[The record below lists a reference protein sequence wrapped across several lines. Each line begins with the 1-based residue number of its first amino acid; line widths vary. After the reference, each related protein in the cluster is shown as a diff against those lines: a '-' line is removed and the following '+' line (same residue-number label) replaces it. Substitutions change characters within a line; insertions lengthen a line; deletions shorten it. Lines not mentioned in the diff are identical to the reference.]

1 MKPSLLIVLLIIV
14 SKIILAQP
22 NQGINYQAIARDIDG
37 QLIANQEVS
46 FRISLLHGEPDG
58 PAAYVETHNVTT
70 NQFGLVNF
78 GIGIG
83 EQLTGQFDAINWAL
97 GPYFIMIELDA
108 DGGTDYLLFG
118 VMELLHVPY
127 AFHASSLTLTSP
139 NGTRYG
145 VGVDNDGNLFT
156 FLVEEPPCPET
167 VIDADGNTYYTLWLA
182 ERCWMAE
189 NLKTTK
195 YRDGSPIDY
204 PGTNNSAWENNTT
217 GAYAWYNSD
226 ISNKDLYGAL
236 YNWYA
241 VDNTK
246 ALCPVGWRVPTN
258 EDWNALPDFIPG
270 LDHLK
275 GNKLKSCRQVNSP
288 LGGDCNTNLHPRW
301 NEHGTHYGTDEYGFS
316 GLPGGRRVSTGNYQ
330 EIGSFG
336 WWRTSTEISGNN
348 YGRWLGSGS
357 GSIGN
362 QPLIPKNQGLSVRC
376 IKIQ

>member
-1 MKPSLLIVLLIIV
+1 MKRITFTAIFVLITGIAM
-14 SKIILAQP
+14 AQLP
-22 NQGINYQAIARDIDG
+22 QGINYQAIARDNQG
-37 QLIANQEVS
+37 QVLADQEVS
-46 FRISLLHGEPDG
+46 FHISIIQGETSG
-58 PAAYVETHNVTT
+58 PAVYVENHNIAT
-70 NQFGLVNF
+70 NEFGLVNLV
-78 GIGIG
+78 IGQG
-83 EQLTGQFDAINWAL
+83 EDVSGSLSAINWAT
-97 GPYFIMIELDA
+97 GPYFLQIEFDA
-108 DGGTDYLLFG
+108 DGGTDYLLIG
-118 VMELLHVPY
+118 ANQLLHVPY
-127 AFHASSLTLTSP
+127 AYHASSLTLTSP

-156 FLVEEPPCPET
+156 FMVEEPPCPET

-217 GAYAWYNSD
+217 GAYAWYNND

-241 VDNTK
+241 VDNAK
-246 ALCPVGWRVPTN
+246 DLCPVGWRVPSD
-258 EDWNALPDFIPG
+258 EDWNALQDFIPG

-348 YGRWLGSGS
+348 HGKWLGSGS

-376 IKIQ
+376 IKNQ